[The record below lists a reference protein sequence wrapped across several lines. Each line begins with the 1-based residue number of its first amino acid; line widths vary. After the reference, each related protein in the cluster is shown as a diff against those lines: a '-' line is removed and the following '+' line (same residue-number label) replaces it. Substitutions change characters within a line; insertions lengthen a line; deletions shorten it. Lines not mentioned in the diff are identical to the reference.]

1 MAATA
6 RSADQHRTYETKTG
20 ENRTVIELEVD
31 EIGLSL
37 RYATVSDLI
46 VAATMREVRRLQR
59 KHNAGKKW
67 PGVPSGALRRGR
79 RTREEIRRQNAE
91 HP

>member
-1 MAATA
+1 MRTRPAGSTEDEAGQVRAAFLA
-6 RSADQHRTYETKTG
+6 GGAPEG
-20 ENRTVIELEVD
+20 
-31 EIGLSL
+31 
-37 RYATVSDLI
+37 YASVSDLI
-46 VAATMREVRRLQR
+46 VAATMREVRRLQG